1 MIFVCMP
8 TILIPALLIVARF
21 VVVFCV
27 CGLIASRKWNKSQAA
42 GGLFLILFVISEFFL
57 KFLF

>member
-21 VVVFCV
+21 VVVFSV

-42 GGLFLILFVISEFFL
+42 GGLFLILFVISEFF
-57 KFLF
+57 F